1 MNKWFRI
8 LIFILICQLVGLIG
22 SILIIPKI
30 TGWYANLQKPSFA
43 PPDWLFGP
51 VWTAL
56 FALMG
61 ISLYWIWGMRLE
73 KDFRRAI
80 SFFGLQ
86 LVLNNLW
93 SFFFFGLQNPLA
105 GLIEII
111 LLWIAIAITIFE
123 FYKLS
128 KKAGLIL
135 LPYIVW
141 VSIVAVLNYYILVLN
156 A

>member
-1 MNKWFRI
+1 MNKWIRI
-8 LIFILICQLVGLIG
+8 LIFILICQLAGLIG
-22 SILIIPKI
+22 SIFTIPKI
-30 TGWYANLQKPSFA
+30 TTWYVNLQKPSFA

-51 VWTAL
+51 VWTTL

-61 ISLYWIWGMRLE
+61 ISLYWVWGKQLE
-73 KDFRRAI
+73 KSFRRAI

-93 SFFFFGLQNPLA
+93 SFFFFGLENPLA
-105 GLIEII
+105 GLIEIM
-111 LLWIAIAITIFE
+111 LLWIAIAVTIFE

-128 KKAGLIL
+128 KRAGLIL
-135 LPYIVW
+135 LPYIIW
-141 VSIVAVLNYYILVLN
+141 VTIAAILNYYILVLN